1 MRNYLNVAGVGAG
14 AGATSGVTAGATA
27 GATAS
32 AGANLDA
39 YGALIQ
45 IGVGLVVGNATKKSI
60 EKKNAEFIEK
70 VQNLNAEQEERLQKV
85 LLENSNEM
93 SKAKALIDFLNNEEI
108 AGLSSKTKK
117 DRILPLIGLG
127 VAVVLLGIV
136 FYKLNKQ
143 NE

>member
-1 MRNYLNVAGVGAG
+1 MANYLNVAGVGAT
-14 AGATSGVTAGATA
+14 AGATSGATA

-32 AGANLDA
+32 AGANLDV

-45 IGVGLVVGNATKKSI
+45 VGVGYFVGKATKKDI
-60 EKKNAEFIEK
+60 EKKNAEFVEK
-70 VQNLNAEQEERLQKV
+70 VQKLNAEQEERLQKV
-85 LLENSNEM
+85 LLENSTQM
-93 SKAKALIDFLNNEEI
+93 AKAKALIDFLNNEEI

-127 VAVVLLGIV
+127 VAVVLLAIV